1 MTKPVRAEST
11 RVSSRVRMNRAQV
24 LTVGLVTVLTV
35 TCIGLIVAVARSN
48 SAGGSGQ
55 ALAGVRVYV
64 VYVLR
69 CVLCWIGL
77 LE

>member
-1 MTKPVRAEST
+1 
-11 RVSSRVRMNRAQV
+11 MNRAQV

-55 ALAGVRVYV
+55 APAGVRVYV
-64 VYVLR
+64 LRVVLDQAAGKMEII
-69 CVLCWIGL
+69 LGFL
-77 LE
+77 FN